1 MQRAEVYL
9 PEVGGKKKKKETVA
23 PSPTPTA
30 KGKKSVQ
37 RIKALS
43 PKVRKDEQLEVRIYR
58 SKGCITRRNIPQILC
73 RLYSRTNFLRD
84 YF

>member
-9 PEVGGKKKKKETVA
+9 QDGPQKKPKKEPVP
-23 PSPTPTA
+23 PSTTPA

-43 PKVRKDEQLEVRIYR
+43 PKVRKDEHLEV
-58 SKGCITRRNIPQILC
+58 
-73 RLYSRTNFLRD
+73 
-84 YF
+84 

>member
-1 MQRAEVYL
+1 MLMQRAEVYL
-9 PEVGGKKKKKETVA
+9 QSGTQKKGRKETVA

-43 PKVRKDEQLEVRIYR
+43 PKVRKDEQLEV
-58 SKGCITRRNIPQILC
+58 GIP
-73 RLYSRTNFLRD
+73 NFIRALMRENLS
-84 YF
+84 